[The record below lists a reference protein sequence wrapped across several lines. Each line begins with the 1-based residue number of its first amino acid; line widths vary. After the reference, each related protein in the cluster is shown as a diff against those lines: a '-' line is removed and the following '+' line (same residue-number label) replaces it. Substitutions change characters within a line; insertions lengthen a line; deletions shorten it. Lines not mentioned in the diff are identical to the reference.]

1 MDAKGVSAPVA
12 GGSFLIRE
20 TKPGDV
26 FAPEAFTDE
35 HRLIAQTARDFAER
49 EIIPNLDRIRRD
61 GHPDEGGAVAEW
73 PILSALRREAVYLE
87 RVLRRPVQRVRQSR
101 RGPAYLLPRG
111 SDHAGRLG
119 GRRGA
124 QDGRPWVLDRVGLP
138 GERPGAGRERPG
150 RGRAGL

>member
-20 TKPGDV
+20 TKPGDA

-35 HRLIAQTARDFAER
+35 HRLIAQTARDFA
-49 EIIPNLDRIRRD
+49 
-61 GHPDEGGAVAEW
+61 GW